1 MLYTI
6 FKETLKGKSLERTLQ
21 NLALGSITLS
31 GSGIDLGCCSN
42 KSSYY
47 RFLKQ
52 EAGTKILF
60 TDLYPQS
67 AGVLKVDLEKP
78 LPVPDE
84 SQDFLLLNNVLEHL
98 YDYRTCVEQ
107 CFRVLKTGGKLIG
120 VVPFLHR
127 IHLDP
132 DDHFRYTD
140 STLKRLFTEA
150 GFKSVKVQA
159 LGFGPFS
166 TSAAQCAM
174 LFPVKIF
181 IAFLYI
187 STICFDLFLNKIFK
201 KNQALQAHNYP
212 LNYFFVCQK

>member
-1 MLYTI
+1 MLTTI

-21 NLALGSITLS
+21 NLALSSVTLS
-31 GSGIDLGCCSN
+31 GCGIDLGCCSN

-52 EAGTKILF
+52 EKGTSILF
-60 TDLYPQS
+60 TDLYPASQ
-67 AGVLKVDLEKP
+67 GVLKVDLEKP
-78 LPVPDE
+78 FPVPAE

-98 YDYRTCVEQ
+98 YHYQTCVEQ
-107 CFRVLKTGGKLIG
+107 CFRVLKKGGRLIG

-127 IHLDP
+127 IHPDP

-150 GFKSVKVQA
+150 GFSSVKVQA

-166 TSAAQCAM
+166 TSAAQFAM
-174 LFPVKIF
+174 LFRVKF
-181 IAFLYI
+181 LIALIYLF
-187 STICFDLFLNKIFK
+187 TIGIDRLLNKIFR